1 MKAEPD
7 KVDRVLQPSKD
18 RYRLLAENVSDVVFT
33 LDLNLRCTYCSPSV
47 ERLRGFT
54 AEAAMSQTLE
64 QMLTPASWRLSRA
77 ALEKGLAGERAEPR
91 ALFPPQTLE
100 LEFTRKGGDTIWA
113 ETKVSVLRNERG
125 DAAEIL
131 GVSRDIAERRR
142 TEEALRESEDKFA
155 LLFEKSMDPILLIE
169 DDMYADCNGAAL
181 RLMGCSREQL
191 VGLHPWDI
199 SPERQPDGRLSRQ
212 KAHEIVETALREG
225 SGRFE
230 WLHHTFDG
238 QELWADVSLTVLP
251 VRGRPIM
258 YTVWRDIEKR
268 KRAEEALLTSQF
280 HLSDVMDLAK
290 IVHWELDPDTETFT
304 FNDSFYAFYGTTA
317 EREGGLRMS
326 AEEYGKRFIHPD
338 DLALVRQSAQNIRSG
353 VEPDF
358 RVDLEHRIIR
368 RTGEVR
374 HILARTRG
382 FRDAQ
387 GRMKRC
393 YGANQDIT
401 ERKVAGEEKAALESQ
416 LLQAQ
421 KMEAIGTLTGGIAHD
436 FNNILAA
443 MMGFAEMAKRRAVK
457 GSRQEQH
464 LQRVLDAGLRGRD
477 LVRQMLAFS
486 RKTEQEKKL
495 VQLSA
500 VVKEAMKLLRPS
512 IPSTVRI
519 RARVGAESGF
529 VLADPTQMQQV
540 LMNLCA
546 NAAYAMREKG
556 GVLAVEVSDFVV
568 SADGRA
574 DGMRQGPYVKLVVR
588 DTGTGM
594 PPEIVERVFDP
605 FFTTKKPGEGTGLG
619 LSIVHGIVEQHEGY
633 ITVESEPG
641 KGSTFTLY
649 LAHAEGE
656 GQARSTGEESVP
668 TGHERVLFVDD
679 EEVLTQMGR
688 EMLEEL
694 GYDVT
699 IKNDGMEALALFRA
713 DPSRLD
719 LVMTDQT
726 MPGMTGIELAR
737 ELVSLRPGI
746 PVIIATGF
754 SDLVDAA
761 IANAAGVRA
770 FLMKPITRGELAR
783 TVRRALDGQDANPRR
798 EARSLTPP

>member
-1 MKAEPD
+1 
-7 KVDRVLQPSKD
+7 
-18 RYRLLAENVSDVVFT
+18 
-33 LDLNLRCTYCSPSV
+33 
-47 ERLRGFT
+47 
-54 AEAAMSQTLE
+54 
-64 QMLTPASWRLSRA
+64 
-77 ALEKGLAGERAEPR
+77 
-91 ALFPPQTLE
+91 
-100 LEFTRKGGDTIWA
+100 
-113 ETKVSVLRNERG
+113 
-125 DAAEIL
+125 
-131 GVSRDIAERRR
+131 
-142 TEEALRESEDKFA
+142 
-155 LLFEKSMDPILLIE
+155 
-169 DDMYADCNGAAL
+169 
-181 RLMGCSREQL
+181 
-191 VGLHPWDI
+191 
-199 SPERQPDGRLSRQ
+199 
-212 KAHEIVETALREG
+212 
-225 SGRFE
+225 
-230 WLHHTFDG
+230 
-238 QELWADVSLTVLP
+238 
-251 VRGRPIM
+251 
-258 YTVWRDIEKR
+258 
-268 KRAEEALLTSQF
+268 
-280 HLSDVMDLAK
+280 
-290 IVHWELDPDTETFT
+290 
-304 FNDSFYAFYGTTA
+304 
-317 EREGGLRMS
+317 MS

-338 DLALVRQSAQNIRSG
+338 DLALVRQSTQNIRSG
-353 VEPDF
+353 EEPDF

-401 ERKVAGEEKAALESQ
+401 ERKVAGEEKAALVSQ

-443 MMGFAEMAKRRAVK
+443 MMGFAEMAKRRTVK

-500 VVKEAMKLLRPS
+500 VVKEAMKLLRAS
-512 IPSTVRI
+512 IPSTIRI
-519 RARVGAESGF
+519 RAKVGAESGF

-546 NAAYAMREKG
+546 NAEYAMREKG

-568 SADGRA
+568 PADGRA
-574 DGMRQGPYVKLVVR
+574 DGMRPGPYVKLVVR
-588 DTGTGM
+588 DTGVGM

-619 LSIVHGIVEQHEGY
+619 LSIVHGIVEQHDGY

-641 KGSTFTLY
+641 KGSTFTFY
-649 LAHAEGE
+649 LAQAERE
-656 GQARSTGEESVP
+656 GQVKSAGEESVP

-679 EEVLTQMGR
+679 EQVLTQMGR

-694 GYDVT
+694 GYEVT
-699 IKNDGMEALALFRA
+699 VKNDGIEALALFRA
-713 DPSRLD
+713 DPNRLD

-726 MPGMTGIELAR
+726 MPGMTGIDLAR
-737 ELVSLRPGI
+737 EIMSLRPSI
-746 PVIIATGF
+746 PVIITTGF

-770 FLMKPITRGELAR
+770 LLMKPITRGELAR
-783 TVRRALDGQDANPRR
+783 TVRKALDGQDAGRR
-798 EARSLTPP
+798 EA